1 MRTRTGRKVTVNA
14 FGMERIT
21 GPVSKLNPDVL
32 VQLFPDHDPESL
44 QRKSK
49 HIDVLL
55 GCDYFGLHPKNEEA
69 QCGANLSIMSGELG
83 ICLQGTHPDL
93 REETY
98 HDTNLAR
105 TIHDVRHKAETYFA
119 SLGTHP
125 EFTRQGLSP
134 ESLNEN
140 TEIYHCMSNATKSKG
155 DRGSDSQIEN
165 FIRGEELGTET
176 SPRCGGCRCNKCPSV
191 GHTYS
196 FKEEQELKMI
206 QDNLEYDEQNHCWR
220 TGYPWL
226 VDTSSLPDNYSAALA
241 TLRSTERTLSRDS
254 KWAETYKDQM
264 KDMEDRHVARK
275 LTPQELKEWK
285 GPVFYI
291 AHLAV
296 VNPRSN
302 STPVRIVFKSSQSHR
317 GVSLNSCLAK
327 GPDAYINNL
336 IGILLRWREEYVAF
350 VGDLKKIFNSV
361 HLKSLEQH
369 CHRFLWRDMDAER
382 PPDIYVMERVNM
394 GDLPAPA
401 ISTEAVYKTANLFKD
416 ESPEAA
422 EMLKKSSYVDD
433 LIDSRPNKSEAMK
446 LARDAENM
454 LAKGGFTVKCW
465 QFSGEVKTRSGEEL
479 QQTVVPEYKSNDL
492 ARSLLKGTDANLR
505 VLGVGWK
512 PKEDVIVY
520 EVTLNF
526 SQKRR
531 GARTGPNLMLNDL
544 PEALPDILTKRIVLQ
559 QVMKIYDPL
568 GLVCP
573 FTLMIGKIYYLRETW
588 SRNLGWDDQLPVD
601 LRAKWMKFFISL
613 FELEKLSLQR
623 CLRPP
628 EAVGNPWLIIFS
640 DGSDIAYGFV
650 AYIRREL
657 ADGNAWCRLIMAKC
671 RVGPINKLSTPQ
683 MELNAA
689 VLSKRG
695 RKAIEREM
703 RFQFERVLQIVDSE
717 TVLNMINKTS
727 TRFKVYEGVRLGEI
741 QAATDGDMSCWAWIS
756 GKNNT
761 VDWLTS
767 GRSPLELNEESQW
780 WNGPLI
786 LYLVLIADKSPI
798 KGDYGLGMINEV
810 VAGNDGKVRRAL
822 VKYKN
827 YKVGER
833 DHEYTGREEVVV
845 SRSVHRLALL
855 VPVEYDQEKQEE
867 D

>member
-1 MRTRTGRKVTVNA
+1 
-14 FGMERIT
+14 
-21 GPVSKLNPDVL
+21 
-32 VQLFPDHDPESL
+32 
-44 QRKSK
+44 
-49 HIDVLL
+49 
-55 GCDYFGLHPKNEEA
+55 
-69 QCGANLSIMSGELG
+69 
-83 ICLQGTHPDL
+83 
-93 REETY
+93 
-98 HDTNLAR
+98 
-105 TIHDVRHKAETYFA
+105 
-119 SLGTHP
+119 
-125 EFTRQGLSP
+125 
-134 ESLNEN
+134 
-140 TEIYHCMSNATKSKG
+140 
-155 DRGSDSQIEN
+155 
-165 FIRGEELGTET
+165 
-176 SPRCGGCRCNKCPSV
+176 
-191 GHTYS
+191 
-196 FKEEQELKMI
+196 
-206 QDNLEYDEQNHCWR
+206 
-220 TGYPWL
+220 
-226 VDTSSLPDNYSAALA
+226 
-241 TLRSTERTLSRDS
+241 
-254 KWAETYKDQM
+254 M
-264 KDMEDRHVARK
+264 KDMDDRQVARK

-302 STPVRIVFKSSQSHR
+302 STPVRIVFNSSQSHR

-336 IGILLRWREEYVAF
+336 IGIILRWREEYVAF
-350 VGDLKKIFNSV
+350 VGDLKKMFNSV

-369 CHRFLWRDMDAER
+369 CHRFLWRDMDTER
-382 PPDIYVMERVNM
+382 QPDIYVMERVNM
-394 GDLPAPA
+394 GDSPAPA

-433 LIDSRPNKSEAMK
+433 LIDSRLNKSEAMK
-446 LARDAENM
+446 LAYDAKNM

-492 ARSLLKGTDANLR
+492 ARPLLKGTDANLR

-531 GARTGPNLMLNDL
+531 GVRTGPNLMLNDL

-573 FTLMIGKIYYLRETW
+573 FTPIGKIYLRETW

-601 LRAKWMKFFISL
+601 LRAKWLKFFISL

-650 AYIRREL
+650 AYIRWEL

-695 RKAIEREM
+695 RKVIEREM

-761 VDWLTS
+761 ADWLTS
-767 GRSPLELNEESQW
+767 GRSPQELNEESQW
-780 WNGPLI
+780 RNGPMI

-798 KGDYGLGMINEV
+798 KGDYRLGMINEV

-827 YKVGER
+827 YKLGER

-855 VPVEYDQEKQEE
+855 VPVEYDKEKQEE

>member
-1 MRTRTGRKVTVNA
+1 
-14 FGMERIT
+14 
-21 GPVSKLNPDVL
+21 
-32 VQLFPDHDPESL
+32 
-44 QRKSK
+44 
-49 HIDVLL
+49 
-55 GCDYFGLHPKNEEA
+55 
-69 QCGANLSIMSGELG
+69 
-83 ICLQGTHPDL
+83 
-93 REETY
+93 
-98 HDTNLAR
+98 
-105 TIHDVRHKAETYFA
+105 
-119 SLGTHP
+119 
-125 EFTRQGLSP
+125 
-134 ESLNEN
+134 
-140 TEIYHCMSNATKSKG
+140 
-155 DRGSDSQIEN
+155 
-165 FIRGEELGTET
+165 
-176 SPRCGGCRCNKCPSV
+176 
-191 GHTYS
+191 
-196 FKEEQELKMI
+196 
-206 QDNLEYDEQNHCWR
+206 
-220 TGYPWL
+220 
-226 VDTSSLPDNYSAALA
+226 
-241 TLRSTERTLSRDS
+241 
-254 KWAETYKDQM
+254 M
-264 KDMEDRHVARK
+264 KDMEDRQVARK

-302 STPVRIVFKSSQSHR
+302 STPVRIVFNSSQSHR

-350 VGDLKKIFNSV
+350 VGDLKKMFNSV

-369 CHRFLWRDMDAER
+369 CHRFLWRDMDTER
-382 PPDIYVMERVNM
+382 QPDIYVMERVNM
-394 GDLPAPA
+394 GDSPAPA

-422 EMLKKSSYVDD
+422 EMLKKSSYVGD

-446 LARDAENM
+446 LAYDAENM

-479 QQTVVPEYKSNDL
+479 QQIVVPEYKSNDL
-492 ARSLLKGTDANLR
+492 ARPLLKGTDANLR

-520 EVTLNF
+520 EVTLDF

-531 GARTGPNLMLNDL
+531 GVRTGPNLMLNDL

-573 FTLMIGKIYYLRETW
+573 FTLIGKIYLRETW

-601 LRAKWMKFFISL
+601 LRAKWLKFFISL

-640 DGSDIAYGFV
+640 DGSDIAYEFV
-650 AYIRREL
+650 AYIRWEL
-657 ADGNAWCRLIMAKC
+657 ADGNAWYRLIMAKC

-695 RKAIEREM
+695 RKVIEREM
-703 RFQFERVLQIVDSE
+703 RFQFERVLQIVNSE

-761 VDWLTS
+761 ADWLTS
-767 GRSPLELNEESQW
+767 GRSPQELNEESQW
-780 WNGPLI
+780 WNGPMI

-798 KGDYGLGMINEV
+798 KGDYRLGMINEV

-833 DHEYTGREEVVV
+833 DREYTGREEVVV

-855 VPVEYDQEKQEE
+855 VPVEYDKEKQEE